1 MRLEQI
7 KFLGTK
13 ITHKI
18 LRHMTTTKTIL
29 GTLSIKIYLQH
40 KVNTNKKG
48 HIEHSKTTHIII
60 SDNNTTLHPT

>member
-1 MRLEQI
+1 MQPQQI
-7 KFLGTK
+7 EFLGIINK
-13 ITHKI
+13 NKF
-18 LRHMTTTKTIL
+18 RHMTTTKTIL

-60 SDNNTTLHPT
+60 SDNNTTLHHT